1 MQIDIN
7 IEDRLF
13 RFAYLKQVRKD
24 KARRLFNNSIEIFI
38 LPKKLNH
45 LSEVNL
51 LKSVKSSYNVDFDEL
66 IKFKWM
72 DDFDKK
78 FGPLK
83 FYYIDI

>member
-51 LKSVKSSYNVDFDEL
+51 LKSVKSSYNVDF
-66 IKFKWM
+66 
-72 DDFDKK
+72 
-78 FGPLK
+78 
-83 FYYIDI
+83 